1 MNEDQIY
8 TMAEVLAEIAK
19 EALTTPYPGEGW
31 TYRDPPHKIWQ
42 KQEGPR
48 LTITPGR
55 EYKKEQSALTIPHV
69 HASLMAEYAE
79 DARTHENP
87 SLLWQF
93 KDMDTKT
100 GWNDFL
106 SNRTPTWD
114 INVSYRRKPT
124 KVQMW
129 LWNMKDNED
138 DHVWVTST
146 YSETPP
152 IYPRNSVL
160 GKAEYSM
167 IEVEK

>member
-8 TMAEVLAEIAK
+8 TMAEVLAEVAK
-19 EALTTPYPGEGW
+19 EALNTIYPGQGW
-31 TYRDPPHKIWQ
+31 LYRDPPDKMWE
-42 KQEGPR
+42 KQDGPR
-48 LTITPGR
+48 LTIIPGR
-55 EYKKEQSALTIPHV
+55 EYKRVPSATTMPHV
-69 HASLMAEYAE
+69 HAHLMAEYAE

-93 KDMDTKT
+93 KDIDTKV

-106 SNRTPTWD
+106 SRYTPTWD
-114 INVSYRRKPT
+114 PNVQYRRKPT

-129 LWNMKDNED
+129 LWNMKDID
-138 DHVWVTST
+138 DNHVWVTST
-146 YSETPP
+146 YSEAPP